1 MSSLLFVLET
11 WTMQSASGCRI
22 DGMAAKNTHVR
33 VIVSVD
39 DREVVLTLVD
49 SNGTRLEEDRF
60 GLSKGSPPIVPQ
72 SVAKDVYQ
80 LLYQCAS
87 DATLGEED

>member
-1 MSSLLFVLET
+1 
-11 WTMQSASGCRI
+11 MQSASGCRI
-22 DGMAAKNTHVR
+22 EGMATKNTHVR

-39 DREVVLTLVD
+39 EREVMLTLVD

-60 GLSKGSPPIVPQ
+60 GLSKGSAPIAPR

-87 DATLGEED
+87 DATLGDDD